1 MSALAGIRII
11 ELPGQS
17 TAFAGKL
24 LADMGADAIVVEPP
38 GGAEARGYPPFRNDE
53 PGQEQSLHWWHFY
66 TSRRGITLDLNTEGG
81 REAFLALLAGA
92 DVLLS
97 GADGVQLPAD
107 LDPEQLA
114 AANPRL
120 VHAAVSGFGRNS
132 ARRDDPVTD
141 LTILAGSGVTWS
153 CGYDDHELPPIRG
166 GGLQGYNTAAHYA
179 VMAVLTALLYR
190 ENSGEGQFIDVSQ
203 HAAANITTEMA
214 TYTWLVEQGTVQ
226 RQTGRH
232 AMTIPSAETQAQT
245 ADGRYVNTG
254 VLPRT
259 PREFKGLLDWVDE
272 LNLREEFPEAVFLE
286 MAAGRD
292 SLDRSRMAED
302 EEIVAMFMAARD
314 AMGLIASRLSAKEF
328 FLGAQR
334 AGIPAG
340 AVYSPEEAFEDEHFV
355 ARGFQQK
362 LEHAELGEHFL
373 YPGAPYRFEKSRW
386 GLSRRAPLLGE
397 HTEEVL
403 AEAGISGDAL
413 ERLRAAGAV

>member
-1 MSALAGIRII
+1 MSALEGIRVI

-38 GGAEARGYPPFRNDE
+38 GGAEARTYPPFQNDE
-53 PGQEQSLHWWHFY
+53 PDPERSLHWWHFY
-66 TSRRGITLDLNTEGG
+66 TSRRGITLDLDTEAGSA
-81 REAFLALLAGA
+81 AFVELVATA
-92 DVLLS
+92 DVLLT
-97 GADGVQLPAD
+97 GTDGVQLPGQ
-107 LDPEQLA
+107 LDAETLA

-120 VHAAVSGFGRNS
+120 VHAAISGFGQQS
-132 ARRDDPVTD
+132 ERRDDPVTD
-141 LTILAGSGVTWS
+141 LTILAGSGVVWS

-166 GGLQGYNTAAHYA
+166 GGFQGYNTGSHYA

-190 ENSGEGQFIDVSQ
+190 EGSGEGQFIDVSQ
-203 HAAANITTEMA
+203 HAAANVTTEMA
-214 TYTWLVEQGTVQ
+214 TYTWLVAEDTVQ

-232 AMTIPSAETQAQT
+232 AMTIPSAATQAQT

-272 LNLREEFPEAVFLE
+272 LELREEFPETVFLE

-292 SLDRSRMAED
+292 SLDRSKMAED
-302 EEIVAMFMAARD
+302 DEIVAMFMAARD
-314 AMGLIASRLSAKEF
+314 AMGLIAGRLSAKEF

-340 AVYSPEEAFEDEHFV
+340 AVYAPEEAFEDEHFI
-355 ARGFQQK
+355 ARGFQQT
-362 LEHAELGEHFL
+362 LEHPELEQSFR

-386 GLSRRAPLLGE
+386 ALSRRAPLLGE

-403 AEAGISGDAL
+403 AGLGISGAAL
-413 ERLRAAGAV
+413 ARLREAGAV

>member
-11 ELPGQS
+11 ELPGRS

-24 LADMGADAIVVEPP
+24 LADMGADSIVVEPP
-38 GGAEARGYPPFRNDE
+38 GGAEARSYPPFRNDE
-53 PGQEQSLHWWHFY
+53 PGQEQSLHWWHYY
-66 TSRRGITLDLNTEGG
+66 TSRRGIALDLSTDAG
-81 REAFLALLAGA
+81 REAFLELVAGA

-114 AANPRL
+114 AANPKL
-120 VHAAVSGFGRNS
+120 VQAAVSGFGRNS

-141 LTILAGSGVTWS
+141 LTILAGSGVAWS

-166 GGLQGYNTAAHYA
+166 GGFQGYNTAAHYA

-190 ENSGEGQFIDVSQ
+190 ESSGEGQFIDVSQ

-272 LNLREEFPEAVFLE
+272 LNLRDEFPEAVFLE

-292 SLDRSRMAED
+292 SLDRSKMAED
-302 EEIVAMFMAARD
+302 EEVVAMFMAARD
-314 AMGLIASRLSAKEF
+314 AMGLIAKRLSAKQF

-340 AVYSPEEAFEDEHFV
+340 VVYSPEEAFEDEHFV
-355 ARGFQQK
+355 ARGFQQT
-362 LEHAELGEHFL
+362 LEHPELGERFR
-373 YPGAPYRFEKSRW
+373 YPGAPY
-386 GLSRRAPLLGE
+386 
-397 HTEEVL
+397 
-403 AEAGISGDAL
+403 
-413 ERLRAAGAV
+413 

>member
-11 ELPGQS
+11 ELPGES

-38 GGAEARGYPPFRNDE
+38 GGAEARSYPPFQGDE
-53 PGQEQSLHWWHFY
+53 RGLERSLHWWHFY
-66 TSRRGITLDLNTEGG
+66 TSRRGITLDLATDEG
-81 REAFLALLAGA
+81 REVLLELIAGA
-92 DVLLS
+92 DVLLT
-97 GADGVQLPAD
+97 GGDGVQLPAG
-107 LDPEQLA
+107 LDAETIA
-114 AANPRL
+114 TANPKL
-120 VHAAVSGFGRNS
+120 VHAAISGFGQAS
-132 ARRDDPVTD
+132 ARKSDPVTD
-141 LTILAGSGVTWS
+141 LTILAGSGVVWS

-166 GGLQGYNTAAHYA
+166 GGFQGFNTASHYA
-179 VMAVLTALLYR
+179 VLAVLTALLYR
-190 ENSGEGQFIDVSQ
+190 EGSGEGQFIDVSQ

-214 TYTWLVEQGTVQ
+214 SYTWLVEQGTVQ

-232 AMTIPSAETQAQT
+232 AMTVSTAETQAQT

-272 LNLREEFPEAVFLE
+272 LSLRDEFPEAVFLE
-286 MAAGRD
+286 MAAERD

-355 ARGFQQK
+355 ARGFQQT
-362 LEHAELGEHFL
+362 LEHPESGERIL
-373 YPGAPYRFEKSRW
+373 YPGAPYRFEKSPW
-386 GLSRRAPLLGE
+386 TLSRRAPLLGE

-403 AEAGISGDAL
+403 TEAGISAETL
-413 ERLRAAGAV
+413 TRLKEAGAI

>member
-11 ELPGQS
+11 ELPGDS
-17 TAFAGKL
+17 TAYAGKL

-38 GGAEARGYPPFRNDE
+38 GGAAARAYPPFQNDE
-53 PGQEQSLHWWHFY
+53 PGPERSLHWWHYY
-66 TSRRGITLDLNTEGG
+66 TSRRGLTLDLESDAG
-81 REAFLALLAGA
+81 RAAFLELIVTA

-97 GADGVQLPAD
+97 GADGVQLPAE
-107 LDPEQLA
+107 LDPETLA

-120 VHAAVSGFGRNS
+120 VHAAISGFGRGS
-132 ARRDDPVTD
+132 ARSGEPVTD
-141 LTILAGSGVTWS
+141 LTILSGSGVVWS
-153 CGYDDHELPPIRG
+153 CGYDDHQLPPIRG
-166 GGLQGYNTAAHYA
+166 GGFQGFNTGAHYA

-190 ENSGEGQFIDVSQ
+190 EGSGEGQFIDVSQ

-232 AMTIPSAETQAQT
+232 AMTVPSAETQAQT

-272 LNLREEFPEAVFLE
+272 LELRDEFPEAVFLE
-286 MAAGRD
+286 MAAGKD
-292 SLDRSRMAED
+292 SLDRSKMAED
-302 EEIVAMFMAARD
+302 DEIVAMFMAARD

-340 AVYSPEEAFEDEHFV
+340 AVYSPEEAFEDEHFI
-355 ARGFQQK
+355 ARGFQQP
-362 LEHAELGEHFL
+362 LEHPELGETFR

-386 GLSRRAPLLGE
+386 TLSRRAPLLGE

-403 AEAGISGDAL
+403 AEAGISGAAL
-413 ERLRAAGAV
+413 TRLREAGAI

>member
-1 MSALAGIRII
+1 MSALEGIRII
-11 ELPGQS
+11 ELPGAS
-17 TAFAGKL
+17 TALAGKL
-24 LADMGADAIVVEPP
+24 LADMGADAIVVEPRA
-38 GGAEARGYPPFRNDE
+38 GAEARAYPPFQNDE
-53 PGQEQSLHWWHFY
+53 PGPERSLHWWHFY
-66 TSRRGITLDLNTEGG
+66 TSRRGITLDLEAEAG
-81 REAFLALLAGA
+81 RATFLELIVGA
-92 DVLLS
+92 DVLLT
-97 GADGVQLPAD
+97 GADGVQLPNG
-107 LDPEQLA
+107 LDYESFA
-114 AANPRL
+114 AVNPRL
-120 VHAAVSGFGRNS
+120 VHAAISGFGQNS
-132 ARRDDPVTD
+132 ARSDEPVTD
-141 LTILAGSGVTWS
+141 LTILAGSGVVWS
-153 CGYDDHELPPIRG
+153 CGYDDHDLPPIRG
-166 GGLQGYNTAAHYA
+166 GGFQGYNTGSHYA

-190 ENSGEGQFIDVSQ
+190 EGSGEGQFIDVSQ

-214 TYTWLVEQGTVQ
+214 TYTWLVEQATVQ

-232 AMTIPSAETQAQT
+232 AMTVSSAETQART

-272 LNLREEFPEAVFLE
+272 LALRDEFPEAVFLE
-286 MAAGRD
+286 MAAARD
-292 SLDRSRMAED
+292 SLDRSKMAED

-355 ARGFQQK
+355 ARGFQHS
-362 LEHAELGEHFL
+362 LEHPESDGRFL

-386 GLSRRAPLLGE
+386 ALSRRAPLLGE

-403 AEAGISGDAL
+403 AEVGIRGEAL
-413 ERLRAAGAV
+413 TRLREAGAV

>member
-1 MSALAGIRII
+1 MSALEGIRVI
-11 ELPGQS
+11 ELPGDS
-17 TAFAGKL
+17 TALAGKL

-38 GGAEARGYPPFRNDE
+38 AGAEARRYPPFQNDE
-53 PGQEQSLHWWHFY
+53 PGIERSLHWWHFY
-66 TSRRGITLDLNTEGG
+66 TSRRGITLDLEQEVG
-81 REAFLALLAGA
+81 RAAFLELVAGA
-92 DVLLS
+92 DVLLT

-107 LDPEQLA
+107 LDPEAIA
-114 AANPRL
+114 AVNPRL
-120 VHAAVSGFGRNS
+120 VHAAISGFGRNS
-132 ARRDDPVTD
+132 ARKDDPVTD
-141 LTILAGSGVTWS
+141 LTILAGAGVVWS

-166 GGLQGYNTAAHYA
+166 GGIQGYNTASHYA
-179 VMAVLTALLYR
+179 VMAILTALLYR
-190 ENSGEGQFIDVSQ
+190 EGSGEGQYIDVSQ

-232 AMTIPSAETQAQT
+232 AMTVPSAETQAKT

-259 PREFKGLLDWVDE
+259 PREFKGLLEWVDE
-272 LNLREEFPEAVFLE
+272 LELRDEFPEAVFLE
-286 MAAGRD
+286 MAASRD

-314 AMGLIASRLSAKEF
+314 AMSLIASRLSAKAF

-355 ARGFQQK
+355 ARGFQHT
-362 LEHAELGEHFL
+362 LEHPESGARYL

-386 GLSRRAPLLGE
+386 ALSRRAPLLSE
-397 HTEEVL
+397 HTAEVL
-403 AEAGISGDAL
+403 AEAGVSGV
-413 ERLRAAGAV
+413 RLQQLREAGAI

>member
-24 LADMGADAIVVEPP
+24 LADMGADSIVVEPP

-53 PGQEQSLHWWHFY
+53 PGQEHSLHWWHFY
-66 TSRRGITLDLNTEGG
+66 TSRRGITLDLSTDAG
-81 REAFLALLAGA
+81 REAFLELVAGA

-107 LDPEQLA
+107 LGPEQLA
-114 AANPRL
+114 AANPKL
-120 VHAAVSGFGRNS
+120 VHAAISGFGRNS

-141 LTILAGSGVTWS
+141 LTILAGSGVAWS

-166 GGLQGYNTAAHYA
+166 GGFQGYNTAAHYA

-190 ENSGEGQFIDVSQ
+190 ESSGDGQFIDVSQ

-259 PREFKGLLDWVDE
+259 PREFKGLLDWVDA
-272 LNLREEFPEAVFLE
+272 LLPLTRSGIAPTVVL
-286 MAAGRD
+286 
-292 SLDRSRMAED
+292 LDRASFEGGD
-302 EEIVAMFMAARD
+302 GSD
-314 AMGLIASRLSAKEF
+314 AS
-328 FLGAQR
+328 LGIR
-334 AGIPAG
+334 A
-340 AVYSPEEAFEDEHFV
+340 
-355 ARGFQQK
+355 
-362 LEHAELGEHFL
+362 L
-373 YPGAPYRFEKSRW
+373 
-386 GLSRRAPLLGE
+386 
-397 HTEEVL
+397 L
-403 AEAGISGDAL
+403 AEAGIRTHVVCQGYPFRHLVPPKRRGHWQFKTSPLG
-413 ERLRAAGAV
+413 RAIAVRRPEEA

>member
-1 MSALAGIRII
+1 MSALEGIRII
-11 ELPGQS
+11 ELPGDS

-24 LADMGADAIVVEPP
+24 LADMGADSIIVEPP
-38 GGAEARGYPPFRNDE
+38 GGASARSYPPFRNDAPDRE
-53 PGQEQSLHWWHFY
+53 NSLHWWHFY
-66 TSRRGITLDLNTEGG
+66 TSRRGITLDLTS
-81 REAFLALLAGA
+81 EAGAAALLELLVDA

-97 GADGVQLPAD
+97 GADGVQLPEG
-107 LDPEQLA
+107 LDPDTLA

-120 VHAAVSGFGRNS
+120 VHAAISGFGHNS
-132 ARRDDPVTD
+132 ARRQDPVTD
-141 LTILAGSGVTWS
+141 LTILAGSGVVWS
-153 CGYDDHELPPIRG
+153 CGYDDHDLPPIRG
-166 GGLQGYNTAAHYA
+166 GGFQGYNTGAHYA

-190 ENSGEGQFIDVSQ
+190 EGSGEGQFIDVSQ

-214 TYTWLVEQGTVQ
+214 SYTWLVEQGTVQ

-232 AMTIPSAETQAQT
+232 AMTVPSAETQAQT
-245 ADGRYVNTG
+245 ADGHYVNTG

-272 LNLREEFPEAVFLE
+272 LELRDEFPEAVFLE

-292 SLDRSRMAED
+292 SLDRSMMAED

-314 AMGLIASRLSAKEF
+314 AMSLIASRLSAKAF

-355 ARGFQQK
+355 ARGFQQS
-362 LEHAELGEHFL
+362 LEHPEIGERFL
-373 YPGAPYRFEKSRW
+373 YPGAPYRFEKSHWR
-386 GLSRRAPLLGE
+386 LSRRAPLLGE

-403 AEAGISGDAL
+403 AEAGISEETL
-413 ERLRAAGAV
+413 TRLRESGAI

>member
-1 MSALAGIRII
+1 MSALEGIRII
-11 ELPGQS
+11 ELPGDS

-38 GGAEARGYPPFRNDE
+38 GGAEARAYPPFRNDQ
-53 PGQEQSLHWWHFY
+53 PDAEQSLHWWHFY
-66 TSRRGITLDLNTEGG
+66 TSRRGITLDLASEAGAAAF
-81 REAFLALLAGA
+81 RELIAGA
-92 DVLLS
+92 DVLLT
-97 GADGVQLPAD
+97 GADGVQLPEG
-107 LDPEQLA
+107 LSPEALA

-120 VHAAVSGFGRNS
+120 VHAHVSGFGRNS
-132 ARRDDPVTD
+132 ERRDEPVTD
-141 LTILAGSGVTWS
+141 LTILAGAGVAWS

-166 GGLQGYNTAAHYA
+166 RGFQGFNTAAHYA

-190 ENSGEGQFIDVSQ
+190 EGTGEGQFIDVSQ

-214 TYTWLVEQGTVQ
+214 TYSWLVEQSTVQ

-232 AMTIPSAETQAQT
+232 ATTVPSSATQAQT

-259 PREFKGLLDWVDE
+259 PREFKGLLDWVED
-272 LNLREEFPEAVFLE
+272 LGLRDEFPEAIFLE

-292 SLDRSRMAED
+292 SLDRSMMAED
-302 EEIVAMFMAARD
+302 EEIVAMFMVARD
-314 AMGLIASRLSAKEF
+314 AMSLIASRLSAKEF

-340 AVYSPEEAFEDEHFV
+340 AVYSPEEAFEDEHFA
-355 ARGFQQK
+355 ARGFQQP
-362 LEHAELGEHFL
+362 LEHPELNESFL

-386 GLSRRAPLLGE
+386 SLSRRAPLLGE

-403 AEAGISGDAL
+403 GEAGMSDQAIL
-413 ERLRAAGAV
+413 QLREAGVI